1 MRPTLARDQALNAK
15 ERANARVLEPTLED
29 ENQDPN
35 YRHVGSD
42 GMGELG
48 KRCLNYNLELFD
60 IDHDV
65 CYSCFDSKF
74 FFSHA
79 ARASNVSKTCLGH
92 ATNEPI
98 SVHLFKSSRP

>member
-1 MRPTLARDQALNAK
+1 MARKAGSLRFKAIPSSGGSEPALARDQALNAK

-65 CYSCFDSKF
+65 VF
-74 FFSHA
+74 
-79 ARASNVSKTCLGH
+79 
-92 ATNEPI
+92 
-98 SVHLFKSSRP
+98 

>member
-1 MRPTLARDQALNAK
+1 MRPTHARDPALNAK

-60 IDHDV
+60 IDHDGCLLLLSV
-65 CYSCFDSKF
+65 ALLCFVFAK
-74 FFSHA
+74 
-79 ARASNVSKTCLGH
+79 
-92 ATNEPI
+92 
-98 SVHLFKSSRP
+98 LFD